1 MSSKKI
7 KKKKAGTIS
16 GSVGTS
22 SKRSIGEVLLL
33 LKNYWKWIVPIVA
46 VIIAVI
52 ILFIILKTPK
62 PVFDGSRAFKELV
75 KQVEFGPRVTGT
87 NGYEK
92 TKEYLT
98 AELKKYADQV
108 SEQSFDFKD
117 AHDSSKIYKGVNIVA
132 SFNLS
137 ENVSKRILLCAHWD
151 SRPFADNDPDIA
163 KRKQPVPAANDGASG
178 VAVLVEMA
186 RLFAGSKPKV
196 GVDIVFFDLEDIG
209 EEPDSGKVKSPK
221 NPFGIGSE
229 MFVKNNAGYYPEY
242 GILLDMV
249 GDKELRIPKE
259 AYSVNRAGNVV
270 DKVWQ
275 AAAAVGAK
283 AFVNEQAGGVMDD
296 HIAFL
301 KKSIPVIDLIQQP
314 FPRTWH
320 TTNDLPEH
328 CSSASL
334 QQVGNV
340 LVEVIYNEK

>member
-1 MSSKKI
+1 MTNKKLKKKNTGTISRGVKTSSKKNLL
-7 KKKKAGTIS
+7 
-16 GSVGTS
+16 
-22 SKRSIGEVLLL
+22 EVLTL
-33 LKNYWKWIVPIVA
+33 LKNYWKWIVPIAA

-52 ILFIILKTPK
+52 IILKTPK
-62 PVFDGSRAFKELV
+62 PVFDGSRAYIDLV
-75 KQVEFGPRVTGT
+75 KQVELGPRISGT
-87 NGYEK
+87 EGHLK

-98 AELKKYADQV
+98 AQLKKYADLV
-108 SEQSFDFKD
+108 SEQTFDFND
-117 AHDSSKIYKGVNIVA
+117 VHDSSKIYNGVNIVA

-151 SRPFADNDPDIA
+151 SRPFADNDPDTS
-163 KRKQPVPAANDGASG
+163 KRRQPVPAANDGASG
-178 VAVLVEMA
+178 VAVLLEMA
-186 RLFAGSKPKV
+186 RLFAEAKPKV

-209 EEPDSGKVKSPK
+209 EVPDSSKIKSPQ
-221 NPFGIGSE
+221 NPFGVGSE

-259 AYSVNRAGNVV
+259 AYSINRAGNVV
-270 DKVWQ
+270 EKVWQ
-275 AAAAVGAK
+275 AAATVGAK

-314 FPRTWH
+314 FPKTWH
-320 TTNDLPEH
+320 TTNDLPEF

-334 QQVGNV
+334 QQVGTV